1 MLHIFTTVSVYLSL
15 VMSEKSTDSDLERGS
30 HVQPP
35 QHHHGPSVSWFRL
48 VYDQA
53 LVTPE
58 VQNWR
63 YAGSGTEEDPFVV
76 VWIDNDPRNPMTW
89 PDWQKW
95 CLVALVSIATLAVAF
110 VSSAYTGGLSEVIVQ
125 FQTSQLIVTLG
136 VSLFVL
142 GFAIGPLIL
151 KTNVYL
157 QNADGIIAD
166 MFDPDQRGL
175 AMTFFASAPFLG
187 PVIGPIVGGFAGET
201 IGWRWVEGIMAIF
214 TGILWIAGSLLIPE
228 TYAPVL
234 LRKRARALEETNPGK
249 IYKTRAEIASGPV
262 QFVSVFSAALIRPW
276 KLLFGEPIVLL
287 LSIYMAIIYGTLYL
301 MFAAFPIVYQ
311 QKRGWSPGI
320 GGLAFLGVAVGMLF
334 AIVYCLWDNQR
345 YKRVAAAN
353 NGNAPPEARLPMSM
367 VGACALPIGFFW
379 FAWTNSPSVHWMAS
393 IAAGA
398 PFGFGMILVFLGV
411 MNYLIDAYTI
421 YAASALAA
429 NSVLRS
435 LFGMAFPLFTS
446 YLYANLGIHWAS
458 CIPAFLA
465 LMCLPMPVS
474 DIFFASSSWG
484 RITDIRG
491 SADFW
496 TM

>member
-1 MLHIFTTVSVYLSL
+1 
-15 VMSEKSTDSDLERGS
+15 MSEIFGRQVLFIGT
-30 HVQPP
+30 
-35 QHHHGPSVSWFRL
+35 
-48 VYDQA
+48 YAA
-53 LVTPE
+53 LTAFKAGAAGA
-58 VQNWR
+58 QNITTLLLMR
-63 YAGSGTEEDPFVV
+63 FFAGSFG
-76 VWIDNDPRNPMTW
+76 
-89 PDWQKW
+89 
-95 CLVALVSIATLAVAF
+95 
-110 VSSAYTGGLSEVIVQ
+110 SS
-125 FQTSQLIVTLG
+125 
-136 VSLFVL
+136 
-142 GFAIGPLIL
+142 PL
-151 KTNVYL
+151 TN
-157 QNADGIIAD
+157 AGGIIAD
-166 MFDPDQRGL
+166 MFDADQRGL

-214 TGILWIAGSLLIPE
+214 TGILRIAGSLLIPE

-262 QFVSVFSAALIRPW
+262 Q
-276 KLLFGEPIVLL
+276 
-287 LSIYMAIIYGTLYL
+287 AIIYGTLYL

-367 VGACALPIGFFW
+367 VGACALPIGLFW

-446 YLYANLGIHWAS
+446 YMYANLGIHWAS

-465 LMCLPMPVS
+465 LMCLPMPFLFYKFGPN
-474 DIFFASSSWG
+474 IREKCKFAAESAAFMQKMREG
-484 RITDIRG
+484 R
-491 SADFW
+491 
-496 TM
+496 